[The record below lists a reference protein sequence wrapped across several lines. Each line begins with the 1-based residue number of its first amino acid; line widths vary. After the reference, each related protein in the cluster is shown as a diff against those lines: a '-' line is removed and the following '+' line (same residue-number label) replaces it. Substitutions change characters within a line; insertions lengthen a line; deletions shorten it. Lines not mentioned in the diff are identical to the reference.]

1 MTTQDWTFRTPDEHD
16 PEMYDIIPLIFGTA
30 RIVRLSDK
38 GGLGLSASW

>member
-1 MTTQDWTFRTPDEHD
+1 MNTPDWTFRTDEPD

-38 GGLGLSASW
+38 GGLGLSGSW